1 MKKQFLETG
10 KITGTHGIR
19 GMVRIQ
25 PWCDD
30 IGFLS
35 KIKYIYL
42 DGLGNTKLIKERIAV
57 NGNVFIAKFSGIDTV
72 ADAEKLR
79 DKVIFINR
87 DDAAIKEG
95 SYFIQDILD
104 CKVYDADSKELLGV
118 VTDVSQTGAND
129 VWHISN
135 ATGEYLVPV
144 IDEILHKV
152 DIDAGEIFITPMKG
166 IFDDED

>member
-30 IGFLS
+30 IKFLS
-35 KIKYIYL
+35 GIKYFYL
-42 DGLGNTKLIKERIAV
+42 DAKGDAKLEKERIAP
-57 NGNVFIAKFSGIDTV
+57 NGNVFIAKFKGVDTV

-79 DKVIFINR
+79 EKIIYINR
-87 DDAAIKEG
+87 DEAKIKKD
-95 SYFIQDILD
+95 SYFIQDIID
-104 CKVYDADSKELLGV
+104 CKVYSTENGELLGTV
-118 VTDVSQTGAND
+118 SDVSQTGAND
-129 VWHISN
+129 VWHIVN
-135 ATGEYLVPV
+135 ATGEYFIPV
-144 IDEILHKV
+144 IPDVVNKV
-152 DIDAGEIFITPMKG
+152 DIDEGKIFITPLKG

>member
-30 IGFLS
+30 ISFLN

-42 DGLGNTKLIKERIAV
+42 DDSGNTKLIKERIAV
-57 NGNVFIAKFSGIDTV
+57 NGNVFIAKFSGIDTI

-87 DDAAIKEG
+87 DDAVIKEG
-95 SYFIQDILD
+95 SYFIQDILG
-104 CKVYDADSKELLGV
+104 CKVYDANTKELLGV

-129 VWHISN
+129 VWHILN

-144 IDEILHKV
+144 IDEILYKV

-166 IFDDED
+166 IFDDEN

>member
-30 IGFLS
+30 IKFLS
-35 KIKYIYL
+35 KIKYFYL
-42 DGLGNTKLIKERIAV
+42 DAEGKTRLEKERIAE
-57 NGNVFIAKFSGIDTV
+57 NGNVFIAKFMGID
-72 ADAEKLR
+72 AIQDAEKLR
-79 DKVIFINR
+79 EKVIYINR
-87 DDAAIKEG
+87 DDANIKKD

-104 CKVYDADSKELLGV
+104 CKVYDANSKELLGV
-118 VTDVSQTGAND
+118 VGDVSQTGAND
-129 VWHISN
+129 VWHIVN
-135 ATGEYLVPV
+135 QKGEYLIPV
-144 IDEILHKV
+144 IDDIVNKV
-152 DIDAGEIFITPMKG
+152 DIEKGEILITPLKG